1 MAWLLSANGHGI
13 EVIWDDPLTSTSELY
28 IEVGDFE

>member
-1 MAWLLSANGHGI
+1 MVWLLSANGHGI

-28 IEVGDFE
+28 IEAGDFE